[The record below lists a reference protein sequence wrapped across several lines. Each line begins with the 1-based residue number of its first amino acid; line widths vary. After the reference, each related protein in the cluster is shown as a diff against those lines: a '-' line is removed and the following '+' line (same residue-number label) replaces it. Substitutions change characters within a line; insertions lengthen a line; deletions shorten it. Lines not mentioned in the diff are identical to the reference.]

1 MQVENNIESK
11 PSSVD
16 SDHSQQKEP
25 PCSDSKQL
33 KAENRIARYEQKP

>member
-16 SDHSQQKEP
+16 SEHSEQKEA
-25 PCSDSKQL
+25 PCSESKQS
-33 KAENRIARYEQKP
+33 KA